1 MTLANI
7 PVEPA
12 RGDTLRCKGWRQEGI
27 LRMLENTVHNGE
39 KPAELIVYGGSG
51 RAARNWDSFHAIVA
65 ALKALDDD
73 ETLVI
78 QSGKPVAVFR
88 TSPMAPKVLTA
99 NTNLVGKWATWPV
112 YRALEAK
119 GLIMYGQYTAGTW
132 AYIGTQ
138 GILQGTY
145 ETFAAAGKRFPSG
158 DLRGR
163 IVLTAGLGGMGG
175 AQPLAVKMAGGVCI
189 AVEVDPAR
197 AERRV
202 GMGYCDV
209 IVHDAAEA
217 MRLAHAAAAK
227 GETLGIALIGNAAD
241 QFPALR
247 DMGLAPAVVTDQT
260 SAHDPLNGYVPAG
273 HSLAEAVDLRARDP
287 DRYVRDAN
295 ASIACHV
302 GAMLGFKGDGAI
314 VFEYGNN
321 IRGQAEEAG
330 EPRAFEIEGF
340 VPMFIRPSF
349 AIGRGP
355 FRWVCLSGDPE
366 DLAVTDA
373 AALAEFP
380 DDGLLGTWMAMARER
395 VPIQG
400 LPARSCWLG
409 LGERDRMGLVFN
421 RLVREGRLKGP
432 VAMSRDHLDTG
443 SVAQPT
449 RETEKMKDGSDPIA
463 DWPLL
468 NALLNAV
475 NGADLV
481 SIHQGGGSGM
491 GGSISAGMTVI
502 ADGSDSAEERIA
514 RCLFT
519 DPAIGVVRH
528 ADAGYGEA
536 RDTAARAGIVS
547 PLNGVPG

>member
-1 MTLANI
+1 
-7 PVEPA
+7 
-12 RGDTLRCKGWRQEGI
+12 
-27 LRMLENTVHNGE
+27 
-39 KPAELIVYGGSG
+39 
-51 RAARNWDSFHAIVA
+51 
-65 ALKALDDD
+65 
-73 ETLVI
+73 
-78 QSGKPVAVFR
+78 
-88 TSPMAPKVLTA
+88 
-99 NTNLVGKWATWPV
+99 
-112 YRALEAK
+112 
-119 GLIMYGQYTAGTW
+119 
-132 AYIGTQ
+132 
-138 GILQGTY
+138 
-145 ETFAAAGKRFPSG
+145 
-158 DLRGR
+158 
-163 IVLTAGLGGMGG
+163 MGG
-175 AQPLAVKMAGGVCI
+175 AQPLAVTMAGGVCI

-202 GMGYCDV
+202 AMGYCDV

-217 MRLAHAAAAK
+217 MRLAKEAAGR
-227 GETLGIALIGNAAD
+227 GETLGIALIGNAAEI
-241 QFPALR
+241 FPALR
-247 DMGLAPAVVTDQT
+247 RLGLAPAVVTDQT
-260 SAHDPLNGYVPAG
+260 SAHDPLNGYVPG
-273 HSLAEAVDLRARDP
+273 GFSLAEAVELRARDP
-287 DRYVRDAN
+287 DRYVREAN
-295 ASIACHV
+295 ASIVRHV
-302 GAMLGFKGDGAI
+302 GAMLGFQDDGAI

-330 EPRAFEIEGF
+330 EARAFEIEGF
-340 VPMFIRPSF
+340 VPLFIRPSF

-380 DDGLLGTWMAMARER
+380 EDELLKTWMAMARDR

-421 RLVREGRLKGP
+421 RLVREGKLKGP

-502 ADGSDSAEERIA
+502 ADGSDSAAERIA

-528 ADAGYGEA
+528 ADAGYDEA
-536 RDTAARAGIVS
+536 KDTAARAGIVS
-547 PLNGVPG
+547 PIRA